1 MDLVWIRGKSKHQ
14 AKDDEITKTSKSLSG
29 METTRGTEAELCL
42 PAPPSSP
49 GLRVSLGVHD
59 ICDAANRQRETDA
72 KHSMKRK

>member
-14 AKDDEITKTSKSLSG
+14 AKNDEITKTSKSRLG
-29 METTRGTEAELCL
+29 IGNNKRHKGTEAELCL

-59 ICDAANRQRETDA
+59 ICDAANR
-72 KHSMKRK
+72 